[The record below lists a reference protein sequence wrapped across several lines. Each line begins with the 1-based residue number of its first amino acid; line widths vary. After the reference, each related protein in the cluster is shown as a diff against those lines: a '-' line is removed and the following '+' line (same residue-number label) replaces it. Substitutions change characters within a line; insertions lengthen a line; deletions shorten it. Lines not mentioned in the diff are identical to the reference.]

1 MTRKEHR
8 RLQSLIRKHTQ
19 AQIDLSWKG
28 SMHPEDWK
36 QIEDNANEA
45 KQKLYAYISLLIKE

>member
-28 SMHPEDWK
+28 RMHPDDWK
-36 QIEDNANEA
+36 QIKDDAT
-45 KQKLYAYISLLIKE
+45 KKKKKLYAYMNLLIKE

>member
-19 AQIDLSWKG
+19 AQIDLSWIG
-28 SMHPEDWK
+28 EMHPDDWK
-36 QIEDNANEA
+36 QIKDDATEA
-45 KQKLYAYISLLIKE
+45 KKRLYTYISLLIKE

>member
-19 AQIDLSWKG
+19 AQINLSWKG
-28 SMHPEDWK
+28 RMHPDDWK
-36 QIEDNANEA
+36 QITDDATEA
-45 KQKLYAYISLLIKE
+45 KKTLYAYMNLLIKE

>member
-8 RLQSLIRKHTQ
+8 RLQFLIRKHTQ

-28 SMHPEDWK
+28 GMHPENWK

-45 KQKLYAYISLLIKE
+45 KQKLYAFISLLIKE